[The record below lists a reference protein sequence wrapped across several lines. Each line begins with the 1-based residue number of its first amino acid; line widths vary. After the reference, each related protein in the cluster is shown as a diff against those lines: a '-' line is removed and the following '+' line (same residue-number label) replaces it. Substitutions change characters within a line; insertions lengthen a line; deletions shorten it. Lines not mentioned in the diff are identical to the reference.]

1 MANLTMKSTQY
12 HVKTNNSCVF
22 FTHIKCQPFHNEWR
36 ESGCE
41 WELILKVELV
51 VERVKGVVLGAAASS
66 FFFSIYLTLDSI
78 EMYQVHRIHTSSFSN
93 LYFLFISEKYHL
105 LCSSSGTTRL
115 PIEQAH
121 KDKFYRCLKNSII
134 IKLLIWQLKD
144 YCTTN

>member
-1 MANLTMKSTQY
+1 M
-12 HVKTNNSCVF
+12 
-22 FTHIKCQPFHNEWR
+22 
-36 ESGCE
+36 
-41 WELILKVELV
+41 
-51 VERVKGVVLGAAASS
+51 LGAAASS

-134 IKLLIWQLKD
+134 IKTINLIVKRLLHYKLVHKRCVISP
-144 YCTTN
+144 